1 MLKEEAT
8 DDDTQ
13 KSIRRCLLSFFR
25 AFDAETLPPP
35 SVNQHVMQNIEN
47 PAYQKDLNPN
57 FLHKVEY
64 IRKRIFK
71 NCEAKRGFTAG
82 SVVSGF
88 RKSCR
93 TDYQITIK
101 GKKGFVP
108 DDFLYSI
115 TLA

>member
-35 SVNQHVMQNIEN
+35 SVDQHVMQNIEN
-47 PAYQKDLNPN
+47 PAYHKDLSHA
-57 FLHKVEY
+57 FLNKVEY

-88 RKSCR
+88 RKSSR
-93 TDYQITIK
+93 TDHQVEKKKIK
-101 GKKGFVP
+101 QTHTQSWLKW
-108 DDFLYSI
+108 
-115 TLA
+115 